1 MGLKLRCNS
10 FFSIHKMNADA
21 MIRKTLKIGN
31 HPANSVVLVLPRIN
45 SLMKSAVVLLPLSAI
60 MMYILKKPVKKHMQQ
75 DVSTGPGTVN
85 VPWGCS
91 DSVTVQW
98 CS

>member
-1 MGLKLRCNS
+1 
-10 FFSIHKMNADA
+10 MNADA
-21 MIRKTLKIGN
+21 MIRKTLKIGK
-31 HPANSVVLVLPRIN
+31 HRKFSCHIVLVVPRIN